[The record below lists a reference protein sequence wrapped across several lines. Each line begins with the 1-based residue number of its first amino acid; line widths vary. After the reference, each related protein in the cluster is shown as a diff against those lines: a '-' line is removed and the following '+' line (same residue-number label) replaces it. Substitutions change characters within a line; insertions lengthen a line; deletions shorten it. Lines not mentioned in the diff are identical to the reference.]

1 MDHLRKFIQYGTL
14 VACVSLSPAV
24 VPVAA
29 QATADQTTTRDHD
42 GFEHWGLL
50 GLLGLAGLL
59 GRKRNEKDR
68 DRVEAR
74 RV

>member
-1 MDHLRKFIQYGTL
+1 VDHLRKFIRYGTL
-14 VACVSLSPAV
+14 VAAVSLSAAV
-24 VPVAA
+24 VPVVA
-29 QATADQTTTRDHD
+29 QTTADQTTTRDDD

-59 GRKRNEKDR
+59 GRKRDDR
-68 DRVEAR
+68 NRVEAR